1 MCIFINQCPKL
12 MLFSY
17 FHLLSVNYRYSNT
30 TNSII
35 FCIFA
40 WSDMKYKDS
49 RCYFIEER
57 DADLL
62 RAYKEIINVRDN
74 IRLSEIEE
82 KLAQSPSRRFWVSED
97 RAYIVI
103 LDLLKGKP
111 LDNMIPTRKEMY
123 QEIFRR
129 FQIHKSNEPYL
140 SNMDIIKR
148 VCAEKAPSFY
158 LTPQSIH
165 VILSR
170 VRKEEKQRCYER
182 RKRRLRFMLG
192 TL

>member
-1 MCIFINQCPKL
+1 
-12 MLFSY
+12 MLFY
-17 FHLLSVNYRYSNT
+17 
-30 TNSII
+30 
-35 FCIFA
+35 IFA
-40 WSDMKYKDS
+40 GSDMKYKNS
-49 RCYFIEER
+49 RNYFIEER
-57 DADLL
+57 NADLL

-82 KLAQSPSRRFWVSED
+82 KLSQSPSGRFWVSD
-97 RAYIVI
+97 NRAYIVI

-129 FQIHKSNEPYL
+129 FQIHKNNEPYL

-170 VRKEEKQRCYER
+170 VRKEEKQRCDEI

>member
-1 MCIFINQCPKL
+1 
-12 MLFSY
+12 
-17 FHLLSVNYRYSNT
+17 
-30 TNSII
+30 
-35 FCIFA
+35 
-40 WSDMKYKDS
+40 MKYKDS

-97 RAYIVI
+97 RAYIAI
-103 LDLLKGKP
+103 LDLLKGKS